1 LRDAA
6 VENNAYGAAVTAEIN
21 RGKAAGLYVDRKEF
35 TVNKNN
41 DLTKLEIIKRIQE
54 LHQQS
59 GGILPRA
66 KYTIEGESESVASEP
81 LDNIREV

>member
-1 LRDAA
+1 
-6 VENNAYGAAVTAEIN
+6 
-21 RGKAAGLYVDRKEF
+21 
-35 TVNKNN
+35 NN